1 MVADARRAGEII
13 DRTRSM
19 AARRAPEPALL
30 SLGEIVE
37 QSIVFLRHE
46 FQSRNISVSFDLT
59 PSLPRIVGD
68 RTQLQQVIVNLV
80 INVAQAV
87 AQLDAMRRCIFVRTT
102 QSAPETL
109 CCSVEDGG
117 PGIDPT
123 HLPRLFGGFFTTKD
137 TGLGMG
143 LPICRSIIEAHEGQI
158 LADNNSALGGARF
171 SFALPASYAN

>member
-1 MVADARRAGEII
+1 
-13 DRTRSM
+13 M

-37 QSIVFLRHE
+37 QSIVLLRHE
-46 FQSRNISVSFDLT
+46 FQSRNISVSLDLT